1 MRHEGRVEADRDTP
15 IEYHQFSQSATTRVT
30 TAVLGVLTW
39 PLVLPL
45 ALISRISDFIFL
57 FCSQL
62 LAMLPYVIGTIVRYE
77 FYRFTLRKC
86 GRNVMIGFGTVFI
99 YRDIEIGDNVLI
111 GMYNTIHHCDFGSY
125 VLTAEGCRFL
135 SGSRYHN
142 YDRTDVPMALQGG
155 RIRRIVVGDDVWVGV
170 NAVVMASVGT
180 GSVIA
185 AGSVVVEPVA
195 DMAGGRRSARQDP
208 AQARRERRCRAVGA
222 VVRGGSPHVG
232 LYDP

>member
-15 IEYHQFSQSATTRVT
+15 IEYHQFSQSAATKTI
-30 TAVLGVLTW
+30 TAILGILTW
-39 PLVLPL
+39 PLVVPL
-45 ALISRISDFIFL
+45 ALLSRVSDFVFL

-62 LAMLPYVIGTIVRYE
+62 LAMFPYIIGTIVRYE
-77 FYRFTLRKC
+77 FYRFALRSC

-135 SGSRYHN
+135 SGSHYHN

-155 RIRRIVVGDDVWVGV
+155 RVRRIVVGNDVWVGV
-170 NAVVMASVGT
+170 NAVVMASVET
-180 GSVIA
+180 GSVVA
-185 AGSVVVEPVA
+185 AGSVVVEPVSEFSVVGGVPAKTLRRRGEPA
-195 DMAGGRRSARQDP
+195 DAASSA
-208 AQARRERRCRAVGA
+208 
-222 VVRGGSPHVG
+222 S
-232 LYDP
+232 